1 MNITEALNQVLP
13 EIPAKIISQRFP
25 RLHPEVVFKEQ
36 VQDGEVVVRAFVPGV
51 EAIFN
56 FTPQNWT
63 FVQQFNGLRS
73 YTEVAEFYAQATG
86 IQYNE
91 EEVRELAENLES
103 MDFWYKTPLEKN
115 VALMQKTAAERR
127 KMLRQKKHAWGD
139 LSMLTFPAVNPDK
152 FLDWVHE
159 HGSFIYTWWFTLITL
174 AAFLFMGGIFVTH
187 WGEVG
192 HDTFQFYNFADKTW
206 GDVAAFWLLA
216 TVLMCIHEVAHG
228 LTCKHYGGHVR
239 AMGFALIYLSP
250 AFFTD
255 TTEGMVTGSRHQ
267 RLMISVSG
275 VWSELM
281 VCAIFTPLWWG
292 TAPGTALHDFAYTII
307 LITGIGV
314 VLINWNPLMKLDGY
328 HMLCEI
334 LGVGDLKETSTIYV
348 SSWVKRHIWRLPVE
362 VPYVPKRRRLGFTI
376 YALLSGI
383 YSYTVLY
390 ILARFVGNAF
400 RNFNPDWSFIPE
412 LATAGIIFRSR
423 IRTLVNFMKFFYL
436 DKKDRIRA
444 WFTPRH
450 SFVVAAAML
459 IVMILPVWHETA
471 EGRFRLEPVRT
482 AMVRAMVPGT
492 VTAVYASEGQPV
504 VAGEPLARLRNL
516 ALESKLEHN
525 QADLKTAATQVTS
538 AVLRYTGS
546 GAALQDRE
554 RLNQQQTNL
563 ASARAN
569 LELKSPLSGIVLT
582 PRPNERVGAYI
593 PEGTELIE
601 VGDVSRL
608 NARVYVSE
616 PDMHIVGSESF
627 VRLQVEGTF
636 GIRKARRISISPAST
651 EIEAGLI
658 DMTKYEGLRAPK
670 FYVLDL
676 LVENGDGA
684 WKPGQVGTA
693 RIYGQRKTLA
703 GLAWGGVASFV
714 GRKVW

>member
-255 TTEGMVTGSRHQ
+255 TTEGMVT
-267 RLMISVSG
+267 
-275 VWSELM
+275 
-281 VCAIFTPLWWG
+281 
-292 TAPGTALHDFAYTII
+292 
-307 LITGIGV
+307 
-314 VLINWNPLMKLDGY
+314 
-328 HMLCEI
+328 
-334 LGVGDLKETSTIYV
+334 
-348 SSWVKRHIWRLPVE
+348 
-362 VPYVPKRRRLGFTI
+362 
-376 YALLSGI
+376 
-383 YSYTVLY
+383 
-390 ILARFVGNAF
+390 
-400 RNFNPDWSFIPE
+400 
-412 LATAGIIFRSR
+412 
-423 IRTLVNFMKFFYL
+423 
-436 DKKDRIRA
+436 
-444 WFTPRH
+444 
-450 SFVVAAAML
+450 AAA
-459 IVMILPVWHETA
+459 I
-471 EGRFRLEPVRT
+471 
-482 AMVRAMVPGT
+482 
-492 VTAVYASEGQPV
+492 
-504 VAGEPLARLRNL
+504 
-516 ALESKLEHN
+516 
-525 QADLKTAATQVTS
+525 
-538 AVLRYTGS
+538 S
-546 GAALQDRE
+546 G
-554 RLNQQQTNL
+554 
-563 ASARAN
+563 
-569 LELKSPLSGIVLT
+569 
-582 PRPNERVGAYI
+582 
-593 PEGTELIE
+593 
-601 VGDVSRL
+601 
-608 NARVYVSE
+608 
-616 PDMHIVGSESF
+616 
-627 VRLQVEGTF
+627 
-636 GIRKARRISISPAST
+636 
-651 EIEAGLI
+651 
-658 DMTKYEGLRAPK
+658 
-670 FYVLDL
+670 
-676 LVENGDGA
+676 
-684 WKPGQVGTA
+684 
-693 RIYGQRKTLA
+693 
-703 GLAWGGVASFV
+703 
-714 GRKVW
+714 